1 MWDLKSKELAA
12 RRRLYEFVWCSNVD
26 GKDVMKNH
34 FLAIHCEV
42 MMIVIGPRDQ
52 HIHHHPSSIHHL
64 SDLLY
69 IIHSFSWGEHALRIN
84 DDLQWFLCCCRY
96 FHWNGHRNWC
106 YSGAEWD
113 GHVWVGGPKFAFT
126 LPRKGEKDRKGMVL
140 SFKSFNWDWPRTQ
153 EPKNPRTWISVI
165 PNQARHFLT
174 AGCRAVCRWRRGLGH
189 VLQCVAT
196 CKSWML
202 GKSPG
207 ANTFAAEAR
216 WLRKPAS

>member
-153 EPKNPRTWISVI
+153 EPKNLNFCHSKPSKTFPHRRMPCSLPLTTRTG
-165 PNQARHFLT
+165 T
-174 AGCRAVCRWRRGLGH
+174 
-189 VLQCVAT
+189 CVAMCCNVQIMDVGKVARSKHLCSRSSMTSET
-196 CKSWML
+196 C
-202 GKSPG
+202 
-207 ANTFAAEAR
+207 
-216 WLRKPAS
+216 

>member
-1 MWDLKSKELAA
+1 MNICHCGPVLPGRNSPESRRVCLKSWRHKRNRAWSKPRWRWWSHHVGPKKQRISCEKKI
-12 RRRLYEFVWCSNVD
+12 VWCSNVD

-52 HIHHHPSSIHHL
+52 HIRHHPSSIHHL

-113 GHVWVGGPKFAFT
+113 GHVWVA
-126 LPRKGEKDRKGMVL
+126 
-140 SFKSFNWDWPRTQ
+140 WW
-153 EPKNPRTWISVI
+153 
-165 PNQARHFLT
+165 A
-174 AGCRAVCRWRRGLGH
+174 
-189 VLQCVAT
+189 
-196 CKSWML
+196 
-202 GKSPG
+202 
-207 ANTFAAEAR
+207 
-216 WLRKPAS
+216 